1 MRLTKKQERVIENGR
16 PVRLRKDGLD
26 CVVVRADLYDRVAT
40 LFEIDNPLMQGI
52 KEHDVGGDFRG
63 GREGPTGD
71 PSERWTEEKND
82 RRCELIDKDIEGTI
96 AESEKLEL
104 ERLQERFH
112 KYLDTVAPPP
122 MEGARRL
129 HQQLLDKKRQRERAG
144 VRTDGAV

>member
-1 MRLTKKQERVIENGR
+1 
-16 PVRLRKDGLD
+16 
-26 CVVVRADLYDRVAT
+26 
-40 LFEIDNPLMQGI
+40 
-52 KEHDVGGDFRG
+52 
-63 GREGPTGD
+63 
-71 PSERWTEEKND
+71 
-82 RRCELIDKDIEGTI
+82 LIDKDIEGTI